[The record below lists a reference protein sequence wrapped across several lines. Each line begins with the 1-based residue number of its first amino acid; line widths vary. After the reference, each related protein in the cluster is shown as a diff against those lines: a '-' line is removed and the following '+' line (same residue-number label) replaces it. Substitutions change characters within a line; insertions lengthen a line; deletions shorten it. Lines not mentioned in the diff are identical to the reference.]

1 MDYGKHLLLEVI
13 TKDGKDLASVAKMKK
28 FFDLIISRVGFN
40 IVFEPMFYKFKPR
53 IKGELAGITGM
64 CVVSES
70 HISIHTWPEK
80 NYFSFDIFS
89 CSDFDVNKVVGIIEE
104 VFLAKEIYSEI
115 IERGLKINFK
125 KKRKKGA

>member
-13 TKDGKDLASVAKMKK
+13 TKDGKDLASVAKMAK

-40 IVFEPMFYKFKPR
+40 VVLKPTFYKFKPR
-53 IKGELAGITGM
+53 INGDLSGVTGM

-80 NYFSFDIFS
+80 EYFAFDIFS
-89 CSDFDVNKVVGIIEE
+89 CSDFDENKVIDVIQEM
-104 VFLAKEIYSEI
+104 FDTKEIYTQI

-125 KKRKKGA
+125 KKRKKGI

>member
-13 TKDGKDLASVAKMKK
+13 TKDGKDLASVAKMAK

-40 IVFEPMFYKFKPR
+40 IVLKPTFYKFKPR
-53 IKGELAGITGM
+53 IKGDLSGVTGM

-80 NYFSFDIFS
+80 EYFAFDIFS
-89 CSDFDVNKVVGIIEE
+89 CSDFDENKVIDVIQDM
-104 VFLAKEIYSEI
+104 FDTKEIYTQI

-125 KKRKKGA
+125 KKRKKGI